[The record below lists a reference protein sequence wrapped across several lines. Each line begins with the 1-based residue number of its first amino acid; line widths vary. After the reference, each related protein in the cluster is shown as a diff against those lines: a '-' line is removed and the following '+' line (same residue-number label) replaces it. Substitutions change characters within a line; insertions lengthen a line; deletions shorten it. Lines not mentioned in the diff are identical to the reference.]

1 MECRHVEIAT
11 LMRNGVVM
19 VGAKLTGIKHPDL
32 VKGAEVGMA
41 EVRVL
46 ERFFDEILMGI
57 DEWFCGAC
65 EEKMTDVAF
74 VTFLFE
80 GGIDR

>member
-1 MECRHVEIAT
+1 MCKHEEIAT

-19 VGAKLTGIKHPDL
+19 VGAKLMLIKHPEL
-32 VKGAEVGMA
+32 VKGAEIGMN

-57 DEWFCGAC
+57 DEYFCAAC
-65 EEKMTDVAF
+65 EEEMTDVEF

-80 GGIDR
+80 KGIDR

>member
-1 MECRHVEIAT
+1 MCKHEEIAT

-19 VGAKLTGIKHPDL
+19 VGGKLMMIKHPDL
-32 VKGAEVGMA
+32 VKGAEVGMR

-46 ERFFDEILMGI
+46 ERFFDEILMGM
-57 DEWFCGAC
+57 DEWFCAPC
-65 EEKMTDVAF
+65 DEKMTDVEF